1 MLLCRGIITRN
12 TAQRSINQS
21 YVCDMSERD
30 LIVSNLDVCWDSVVE
45 FLSKLESSQWQTQ
58 SLCPEW
64 TIRGVAAHMVSVE
77 QALSNWLP
85 SGLDTPPPF
94 EKVGG
99 YFEAAMQ
106 MPEAELVAHM
116 QSTFDIRRE
125 NLSETTEADFANP
138 SVTPVGP
145 ATYGRFMAVREF
157 DFWMHERDCRTPL
170 GIDTDNG
177 GPEAEMALNEVHL
190 SIGYIAGKKI
200 GLTEGQSIHFDITG
214 SVERDIYVR
223 VEGRAVECEPIDA
236 PTTTLHCDSMA
247 FMNQACGR
255 VDPEVPIREGAISWS
270 GEAEL
275 GAHAA
280 RNLRFTM

>member
-1 MLLCRGIITRN
+1 
-12 TAQRSINQS
+12 
-21 YVCDMSERD
+21 MSERD
-30 LIVSNLDVCWDSVVE
+30 LIINNLDACWESVVE
-45 FLSKLESSQWQTQ
+45 FFSQIDSPQWQTP

-64 TIRGVAAHMVSVE
+64 TVKGVAAHMVSVE
-77 QALSNWLP
+77 EVLSNWLP

-94 EKVGG
+94 EKVPG
-99 YFEAAMQ
+99 YFDAAMQ
-106 MPEAELVAHM
+106 MTHADLVAHM
-116 QSTFDIRRE
+116 KNTFDVRRQ
-125 NLSETTEADFANP
+125 NLSQTTEDDFAQP
-138 SVTPVGP
+138 SITPVGP

-170 GIDTDNG
+170 GMETDNG
-177 GPEAEMALNEVHL
+177 GPPAEMALNEVHL

-200 GLTEGQSIHFDITG
+200 GLGEGQSIHFDITG

-223 VEGRAVECEPIDA
+223 VEDRASECEALDA

-255 VDPEVPIREGAISWS
+255 IDPEVAISEGAISWS
-270 GEAEL
+270 GDVEL

>member
-1 MLLCRGIITRN
+1 M
-12 TAQRSINQS
+12 
-21 YVCDMSERD
+21 
-30 LIVSNLDVCWDSVVE
+30 SVVE
-45 FLSKLESSQWQTQ
+45 FLSTLEGSQWETQ

-64 TIRGVAAHMVSVE
+64 TVKGVAAHMVSVE

-99 YFEAAMQ
+99 YFETAMQ
-106 MPEAELVAHM
+106 MPEAELVEHM
-116 QSTFDIRRE
+116 QQTFDIRRQ
-125 NLSETTEADFANP
+125 NLSETTQDDFLKP

-157 DFWMHERDCRTPL
+157 DFWMHERDCRIPL
-170 GIDTDNG
+170 GIDANNG
-177 GPEAEMALNEVHL
+177 GPAAEMALNEVHL

-200 GLTEGQSIHFDITG
+200 GLAAGQSIHFDITG

-223 VEGRAVECEPIDA
+223 VEERAIECELINT
-236 PTTTLHCDSMA
+236 PTATLHCDSMA

-255 VDPEVPIREGAISWS
+255 IDPEVPISEGSISWS
-270 GEAEL
+270 GDEEL